1 MAKERARKQTA
12 SSIRLLILF
21 FLFSFYPA
29 YIYAEVEE
37 DMELSFSSSPL
48 FIDSVFEVK
57 IKLDEYSYK
66 SSDEPKLIILDEDE
80 TLEFLD
86 SGINSLYGGI
96 LITNKYRLKKIG
108 NFELIPYLSLGKNQT
123 KLKNFSIQ
131 VEPPALSK
139 DTMFKWKILDAV
151 SYSPVE
157 NIVQGKKYLIVLM
170 GFFYD
175 HFQGEGRA
183 SGLDINCQAPEDSL
197 LENAVSITKFSTVKI
212 EPITFDETGWK
223 AVASFLWTPLKA
235 GNIGLPMPQISIASE
250 SKDSR
255 KIYVR
260 EQRVNVIEGSL
271 EQEKISDD
279 EKKAYESLGL
289 ALNTKK
295 NELVQT
301 KLKNHKENF
310 EEKKDRASLIAE
322 LRKKEADS
330 LFPIKIKNQRLEYE
344 KDLNLKESFAVMSA
358 ILKKILWFLFF
369 ILLLLS
375 SYFIIF
381 YKKKNIGF
389 KIFLILSLGLISA
402 LIFLYSRQYER
413 AVYIP
418 LNYDESYL
426 LYHIP
431 ETSGTIVSSLEIGET
446 VIIKQKTSEWVF
458 IEKKDGTGGWQKKSG
473 FIITD

>member
-1 MAKERARKQTA
+1 MAKERARKQAA
-12 SSIRLLILF
+12 SGIRLLILF
-21 FLFSFYPA
+21 FLFSFYSG

-66 SSDEPKLIILDEDE
+66 SSDEPKLIILDENE
-80 TLEFLD
+80 ALEFLD

-108 NFELIPYLSLGKNQT
+108 SFELIPYLTLGKNQT
-123 KLKNFSIQ
+123 KLKNFSIR

-183 SGLDINCQAPEDSL
+183 SGLDINCQAPEDSI

-235 GNIGLPMPQISIASE
+235 GDIGLPVPQINIASE
-250 SKDSR
+250 SKSSR

-260 EQRVNVIEGSL
+260 EQRVSVLEGSI

-279 EKKAYESLGL
+279 EKKAYESLSL

-295 NELVQT
+295 NELSKT

-310 EEKKDRASLIAE
+310 EEKKEKVLLIAE
-322 LRKKEADS
+322 LRTKEAGS
-330 LFPIKIKNQRLEYE
+330 FFPIKIKNQRLEYE
-344 KDLNLKESFAVMSA
+344 KDLNLKESFAVRSA

-375 SYFIIF
+375 SYFF
-381 YKKKNIGF
+381 LYKKKNIGF

-446 VIIKQKTSEWVF
+446 VIIKQKTSEWFF

>member
-1 MAKERARKQTA
+1 MAKERARKQAA
-12 SSIRLLILF
+12 SGIRLLILF
-21 FLFSFYPA
+21 FLFSFYSG

-66 SSDEPKLIILDEDE
+66 SSDEPKLIILDENE
-80 TLEFLD
+80 ALEFLD

-108 NFELIPYLSLGKNQT
+108 SFELIPYLTLGKNQT
-123 KLKNFSIQ
+123 KLKNFSIR

-175 HFQGEGRA
+175 HFQDEDRA
-183 SGLDINCQAPEDSL
+183 SGLDINCQAPEYSL

-212 EPITFDETGWK
+212 EPITLDEIGWK

-235 GNIGLPMPQISIASE
+235 GDIGLPVPQISIASE

-255 KIYVR
+255 KIYIR
-260 EQRVNVIEGSL
+260 EQRVNVIKGSI

-295 NELVQT
+295 NELGQT

-310 EEKKDRASLIAE
+310 EEKKEKASLIAE
-322 LRKKEADS
+322 LRKKEAGS
-330 LFPIKIKNQRLEYE
+330 FFSIKIKNQRLEYE
-344 KDLNLKESFAVMSA
+344 KDLNLKESFAVRSA

-375 SYFIIF
+375 SYFF
-381 YKKKNIGF
+381 LYKKKNIGF
-389 KIFLILSLGLISA
+389 KIFLILSFSLISA

-413 AVYIP
+413 AVYRP

-431 ETSGTIVSSLEIGET
+431 ETSGTVVSSLEIGET
-446 VIIKQKTSEWVF
+446 VIIKQKTSEWFF

>member
-1 MAKERARKQTA
+1 MAKERARKQAA
-12 SSIRLLILF
+12 SGIRLLILF
-21 FLFSFYPA
+21 FLFSFYA
-29 YIYAEVEE
+29 GYIYAEIEE
-37 DMELSFSSSPL
+37 DIELSFSSSPL
-48 FIDSVFEVK
+48 FIDSFFEVK
-57 IKLDEYSYK
+57 IKLDEYSFR
-66 SSDEPKLIILDEDE
+66 SSDVPKLIILDEDE
-80 TLEFLD
+80 ALEFLD

-108 NFELIPYLSLGKNQT
+108 NFELIPYLSLGKKQT

-151 SYSPVE
+151 SYSPAKK
-157 NIVQGKKYLIVLM
+157 IVQGKKYLIVLM

-175 HFQGEGRA
+175 HFKGEGRA
-183 SGLDINCQAPEDSL
+183 SGLDINCQAPEDSI
-197 LENAVSITKFSTVKI
+197 LETGVNIKESDTSKI
-212 EPITFDETGWK
+212 ERTTLDEIGWK
-223 AVASFLWTPLKA
+223 AVAFFLWTPLKA
-235 GNIGLPMPQISIASE
+235 GDISLPVPQISITSE

-260 EQRVNVIEGSL
+260 EQRVNVMEGSI

-295 NELVQT
+295 NELSQT
-301 KLKNHKENF
+301 TLKNHKENF
-310 EEKKDRASLIAE
+310 EEKKEKALLIAE
-322 LRKKEADS
+322 LRTKESDS
-330 LFPIKIKNQRLEYE
+330 LFPRKIKNQRLEYE
-344 KDLNLKESFAVMSA
+344 KDLSLKESFAVRSA

-369 ILLLLS
+369 IFLLLS
-375 SYFIIF
+375 SYFF
-381 YKKKNIGF
+381 LYKKKNIGF
-389 KIFLILSLGLISA
+389 KIFLILSLGLISV

-413 AVYIP
+413 AVYRP

>member
-1 MAKERARKQTA
+1 MAKERARKQAA
-12 SSIRLLILF
+12 SGIRLLILF
-21 FLFSFYPA
+21 FLFSFYSG

-37 DMELSFSSSPL
+37 DLELSFSSSPL

-66 SSDEPKLIILDEDE
+66 SSDEPKLIILDENE
-80 TLEFLD
+80 ALEFLD

-108 NFELIPYLSLGKNQT
+108 SFELIPYLTLGKNQT
-123 KLKNFSIQ
+123 KLKNFSIR

-175 HFQGEGRA
+175 HFQDEDRA

-212 EPITFDETGWK
+212 EPITLDEIGWK

-235 GNIGLPMPQISIASE
+235 GDIGLPVPQISITSG

-260 EQRVNVIEGSL
+260 EQRVNVIEGSI

-295 NELVQT
+295 NELGQT

-310 EEKKDRASLIAE
+310 EEKKEKASLIAE
-322 LRKKEADS
+322 LRKKEAGS
-330 LFPIKIKNQRLEYE
+330 FFSIKLKNQRLEYE
-344 KDLNLKESFAVMSA
+344 KDLNLTESFAVRSA

-375 SYFIIF
+375 SYFF
-381 YKKKNIGF
+381 LYKKKNIGF

-413 AVYIP
+413 AVYRP

-446 VIIKQKTSEWVF
+446 VIIKQKTSEWFF

>member
-1 MAKERARKQTA
+1 MAKERARKQAA
-12 SSIRLLILF
+12 SGIRLLILF
-21 FLFSFYPA
+21 FLFSFYSG

-80 TLEFLD
+80 ALEFLD

-183 SGLDINCQAPEDSL
+183 SGLDINCQAPEYSL

-212 EPITFDETGWK
+212 EPITPDETGWK

-235 GNIGLPMPQISIASE
+235 GDIGLPVPQISITSE

-260 EQRVNVIEGSL
+260 EQRVNVIEGSI
-271 EQEKISDD
+271 EHEKISDD

-295 NELVQT
+295 NELSQT
-301 KLKNHKENF
+301 TLKNHKENF
-310 EEKKDRASLIAE
+310 EEKKEKALLIAE
-322 LRKKEADS
+322 LRTKESDS
-330 LFPIKIKNQRLEYE
+330 LFPRKIKNQRLEYE
-344 KDLNLKESFAVMSA
+344 KDLSLKESFAVRSA

-369 ILLLLS
+369 IFLLLS
-375 SYFIIF
+375 SYFF
-381 YKKKNIGF
+381 LYKKKNIGF
-389 KIFLILSLGLISA
+389 KIFLILSLSLISA

-431 ETSGTIVSSLEIGET
+431 ETSGTVVSSLEIGET

-458 IEKKDGTGGWQKKSG
+458 IEKKDGIGGWQKKSG

>member
-1 MAKERARKQTA
+1 MAKERARKQAA
-12 SSIRLLILF
+12 SGIRLLILF
-21 FLFSFYPA
+21 FLFSFYSG
-29 YIYAEVEE
+29 YTYAEVEE
-37 DMELSFSSSPL
+37 DLELSFSSSPL
-48 FIDSVFEVK
+48 FIDSFFEVK

-66 SSDEPKLIILDEDE
+66 SSDEPKLIILDENE
-80 TLEFLD
+80 ALEFLD

-108 NFELIPYLSLGKNQT
+108 NFELIPYLSLAKNQT

-131 VEPPALSK
+131 VEPPVLSK

-151 SYSPVE
+151 SYSSVE

-212 EPITFDETGWK
+212 EPITLDEIGWK

-235 GNIGLPMPQISIASE
+235 GNIGLPVPQISIASE
-250 SKDSR
+250 SKSSR

-260 EQRVNVIEGSL
+260 EQRVNVIEGSI

-295 NELVQT
+295 NELGQT

-310 EEKKDRASLIAE
+310 EEKKEKASLIAE
-322 LRKKEADS
+322 LRKKEAGS
-330 LFPIKIKNQRLEYE
+330 FFSIKLKNQRLEYE
-344 KDLNLKESFAVMSA
+344 KDLNLTESFAVRSA

-375 SYFIIF
+375 SYFF
-381 YKKKNIGF
+381 LYKKKNIGF

-402 LIFLYSRQYER
+402 FIFLYSRQYER
-413 AVYIP
+413 AVYRP
-418 LNYDESYL
+418 LNCDESYL

-431 ETSGTIVSSLEIGET
+431 ETSGTVISSLEIGET
-446 VIIKQKTSEWVF
+446 VIIKQKTSEWFF

>member
-1 MAKERARKQTA
+1 MAKERARKQAA
-12 SSIRLLILF
+12 SGIRLLILF
-21 FLFSFYPA
+21 FLFSFYSG

-66 SSDEPKLIILDEDE
+66 SSDEPKLIILDENE
-80 TLEFLD
+80 ALEFLD

-108 NFELIPYLSLGKNQT
+108 SFELIPYLTLGKNQT
-123 KLKNFSIQ
+123 KLKNFSIR

-151 SYSPVE
+151 SYSSVE

-175 HFQGEGRA
+175 HFQDEDRA

-197 LENAVSITKFSTVKI
+197 LENAVSIKKSGTVKI
-212 EPITFDETGWK
+212 EPITFDEIGWK

-235 GNIGLPMPQISIASE
+235 GDIGLPVPQINIASE
-250 SKDSR
+250 SKSSR

-260 EQRVNVIEGSL
+260 EQRVSVLEGSL

-295 NELVQT
+295 NELGQT

-310 EEKKDRASLIAE
+310 EEKKEKASLIAE
-322 LRKKEADS
+322 LRKKEAGS
-330 LFPIKIKNQRLEYE
+330 FFSIKLKNQRLEYE
-344 KDLNLKESFAVMSA
+344 KDLNLKESFAVRSA
-358 ILKKILWFLFF
+358 ILKKILCFLFF

-375 SYFIIF
+375 SYFF
-381 YKKKNIGF
+381 LYKKKNIGF

-413 AVYIP
+413 AVYRP

-446 VIIKQKTSEWVF
+446 VIIKQKTSEWFF

>member
-1 MAKERARKQTA
+1 MAKERARKQAA
-12 SSIRLLILF
+12 SGIRLLILF
-21 FLFSFYPA
+21 FLFSFYSG

-57 IKLDEYSYK
+57 IKLDEYSFR
-66 SSDEPKLIILDEDE
+66 SSDVPKLIILDEDE
-80 TLEFLD
+80 ALEFLD

-108 NFELIPYLSLGKNQT
+108 NFELIPYLSLGKKQT

-183 SGLDINCQAPEDSL
+183 SGLDINCQAPEYSL

-212 EPITFDETGWK
+212 EPITPDETGWK

-235 GNIGLPMPQISIASE
+235 GDIGLPVPQISIASE

-255 KIYVR
+255 KIYIR
-260 EQRVNVIEGSL
+260 EQRVNVIKGSI

-295 NELVQT
+295 NELSKT

-310 EEKKDRASLIAE
+310 EEKKEKALLIAE
-322 LRKKEADS
+322 LRTKESDS
-330 LFPIKIKNQRLEYE
+330 LFPRKIKNQRLEYE
-344 KDLNLKESFAVMSA
+344 KDLNLKESFAVRSA

-369 ILLLLS
+369 ILLVLS
-375 SYFIIF
+375 SYFF
-381 YKKKNIGF
+381 LYKKKNIGF
-389 KIFLILSLGLISA
+389 KIFFILSLGLISA

-413 AVYIP
+413 AVYRP

-431 ETSGTIVSSLEIGET
+431 ETSGTVVSSLEIGET
-446 VIIKQKTSEWVF
+446 VIIKQKTSEWFF

>member
-1 MAKERARKQTA
+1 MAKERARKQAA
-12 SSIRLLILF
+12 SGIRLLILF
-21 FLFSFYPA
+21 FLFSFYSG
-29 YIYAEVEE
+29 YTYAEVEE

-48 FIDSVFEVK
+48 FIDSLFEVK

-80 TLEFLD
+80 ALEFLD

-212 EPITFDETGWK
+212 EPITPDETGWK

-235 GNIGLPMPQISIASE
+235 GDIGLPVPQISIASE

-255 KIYVR
+255 KIYIR
-260 EQRVNVIEGSL
+260 EQRVNVIKGSI

-295 NELVQT
+295 NELSKT

-310 EEKKDRASLIAE
+310 EEKKEKASLIAE
-322 LRKKEADS
+322 LRKKEAGS
-330 LFPIKIKNQRLEYE
+330 FFPRKIKNQRLEYE
-344 KDLNLKESFAVMSA
+344 KELNLKESFAVRSA

>member
-1 MAKERARKQTA
+1 MAKERARKQAT
-12 SSIRLLILF
+12 SGIRLLILF
-21 FLFSFYPA
+21 FLFSFYA
-29 YIYAEVEE
+29 GYIYAEIEE
-37 DMELSFSSSPL
+37 DIELSFSSSPL
-48 FIDSVFEVK
+48 FIDSFFEVK

-80 TLEFLD
+80 ALEFLD
-86 SGINSLYGGI
+86 SSINSLYGGI

-108 NFELIPYLSLGKNQT
+108 NFELIPYLSLGKKQT

-183 SGLDINCQAPEDSL
+183 SGLDINCQAPEYSL

-212 EPITFDETGWK
+212 EPITPDETGWK

-235 GNIGLPMPQISIASE
+235 GDIGLPVPQISITSE

-260 EQRVNVIEGSL
+260 EQRVNVIEGSI
-271 EQEKISDD
+271 EHEKISDD
-279 EKKAYESLGL
+279 EKKAYESLSL

-295 NELVQT
+295 NELGQT

-310 EEKKDRASLIAE
+310 EEKKEKASLIAE
-322 LRKKEADS
+322 LRTKESDS
-330 LFPIKIKNQRLEYE
+330 LFPRKIKNQRLEYE
-344 KDLNLKESFAVMSA
+344 KDLSLKESFAVRSA
-358 ILKKILWFLFF
+358 ILKKILCFLFF

-375 SYFIIF
+375 SYFF
-381 YKKKNIGF
+381 LYKKKNIGF

-413 AVYIP
+413 AVYRP

>member
-1 MAKERARKQTA
+1 MAKERARKQAA
-12 SSIRLLILF
+12 SGIRLLILF
-21 FLFSFYPA
+21 FLFSFYSG

-80 TLEFLD
+80 ALEFLD
-86 SGINSLYGGI
+86 STINSLYGGI

-310 EEKKDRASLIAE
+310 EEKKDRALLIAE
-322 LRKKEADS
+322 LRTKESDS
-330 LFPIKIKNQRLEYE
+330 LFPRKIKNQRLEYE
-344 KDLNLKESFAVMSA
+344 KDLSLKESFAVRSA

-369 ILLLLS
+369 IFLLLS
-375 SYFIIF
+375 SYFF
-381 YKKKNIGF
+381 LYKKKNIGF

-402 LIFLYSRQYER
+402 FIFLHSRQYER
-413 AVYIP
+413 AVYRP
-418 LNYDESYL
+418 LNYDEPYL

-431 ETSGTIVSSLEIGET
+431 ETNGTVVSSLEIGET

>member
-1 MAKERARKQTA
+1 MAKERTGKQAA
-12 SSIRLLILF
+12 SGIRLLILF
-21 FLFSFYPA
+21 FLFSFYA
-29 YIYAEVEE
+29 GYIYAEIEE

-80 TLEFLD
+80 ALEFLD
-86 SGINSLYGGI
+86 SSINSLYGGI

-108 NFELIPYLSLGKNQT
+108 RFELIPHLSLGKNQT

-131 VEPPALSK
+131 VQPPALSK

-151 SYSPVE
+151 SYSSVE

-175 HFQGEGRA
+175 YFQGEDRA

-212 EPITFDETGWK
+212 EPIAFDETGWK
-223 AVASFLWTPLKA
+223 AVACFLWTPLKA
-235 GNIGLPMPQISIASE
+235 GDIGLPMPQISIASE

-279 EKKAYESLGL
+279 EKKAYESLSL

-295 NELVQT
+295 NELGQT

-310 EEKKDRASLIAE
+310 EEKKEKASLIAE
-322 LRKKEADS
+322 LRTKESDS
-330 LFPIKIKNQRLEYE
+330 LFSIKLKNQRLEYE
-344 KDLNLKESFAVMSA
+344 RDLNLKESFAVRSA

-375 SYFIIF
+375 SYFF
-381 YKKKNIGF
+381 LYKKKNIGF

>member
-1 MAKERARKQTA
+1 MAKERARKQAA
-12 SSIRLLILF
+12 SGIRLLILF
-21 FLFSFYPA
+21 FLFSFYSG
-29 YIYAEVEE
+29 YTYAEVEE

-48 FIDSVFEVK
+48 FIDSLFEVK

-80 TLEFLD
+80 VLEFLD

-96 LITNKYRLKKIG
+96 LITNKYKLKKVG

-131 VEPPALSK
+131 VEPPVLSK

-183 SGLDINCQAPEDSL
+183 SGLDINCQAPEDSI
-197 LENAVSITKFSTVKI
+197 LETGVSIKESDTSKI
-212 EPITFDETGWK
+212 ERTTLDEIGWK
-223 AVASFLWTPLKA
+223 AVACFLWTPLKA
-235 GNIGLPMPQISIASE
+235 GDISLPVPQISIASE
-250 SKDSR
+250 SKSSR
-255 KIYVR
+255 KVYVR
-260 EQRVNVIEGSL
+260 EQRVSVLEGSI

-279 EKKAYESLGL
+279 EKKAYESLSL

-295 NELVQT
+295 NELSQT

-310 EEKKDRASLIAE
+310 EEKKEKASLIAE
-322 LRKKEADS
+322 LRTKESDS
-330 LFPIKIKNQRLEYE
+330 LFPRKIKNQRLEYE
-344 KDLNLKESFAVMSA
+344 KDLNLKESFAVRSA
-358 ILKKILWFLFF
+358 ILKKILCFLFF

-375 SYFIIF
+375 SYFF
-381 YKKKNIGF
+381 LYKKKNIGF

-413 AVYIP
+413 AVYRP

-431 ETSGTIVSSLEIGET
+431 ETSGTVVSSLEIGET
-446 VIIKQKTSEWVF
+446 VIIKQKTSEWFF

>member
-1 MAKERARKQTA
+1 MAKERARKQAA
-12 SSIRLLILF
+12 SGIRLLILF
-21 FLFSFYPA
+21 FLFSFYSG

-80 TLEFLD
+80 ALEFLD

-108 NFELIPYLSLGKNQT
+108 NFELIPYLSLGKKQT

-151 SYSPVE
+151 SYSPAKK
-157 NIVQGKKYLIVLM
+157 IVQGKKYLIVLM

-175 HFQGEGRA
+175 HFKGEGWA
-183 SGLDINCQAPEDSL
+183 SGLDINCQAPEDSI
-197 LENAVSITKFSTVKI
+197 LETGVSIKESATSKI
-212 EPITFDETGWK
+212 ERTTLDEIGWK

-235 GNIGLPMPQISIASE
+235 GDIGLPVPQISIASE

-255 KIYVR
+255 KIYIS
-260 EQRVNVIEGSL
+260 EQRVNVIEGSI

-295 NELVQT
+295 NELGQT

-310 EEKKDRASLIAE
+310 EEKKEKASLIAE

-344 KDLNLKESFAVMSA
+344 KDLNLKESFAVRSA

-375 SYFIIF
+375 GYFF
-381 YKKKNIGF
+381 LYKKKNIGF
-389 KIFLILSLGLISA
+389 KIFLILSLGLISV

-431 ETSGTIVSSLEIGET
+431 ETSGTVVSSLEIGET
-446 VIIKQKTSEWVF
+446 VIIKQKTSEWFF

>member
-1 MAKERARKQTA
+1 MAKERTGKQAA
-12 SSIRLLILF
+12 SGIRLLILF
-21 FLFSFYPA
+21 FLFSFYA
-29 YIYAEVEE
+29 GYIYAEIEE

-80 TLEFLD
+80 ALEFLD
-86 SGINSLYGGI
+86 SSINSLYGGI

-108 NFELIPYLSLGKNQT
+108 RFELIPHLSLGKNQT

-131 VEPPALSK
+131 VQPPALSK

-175 HFQGEGRA
+175 HFQGGSRA
-183 SGLDINCQAPEDSL
+183 SGLDINCQAPEYSL

-223 AVASFLWTPLKA
+223 AVAFFLWTPLKA
-235 GNIGLPMPQISIASE
+235 GNIGLPVPQISIASG

-271 EQEKISDD
+271 EQEKMSDD

-289 ALNTKK
+289 VLNTKK
-295 NELVQT
+295 NEISQT
-301 KLKNHKENF
+301 KMKNHKENF
-310 EEKKDRASLIAE
+310 EEKKEKASLIAE
-322 LRKKEADS
+322 LRKKEAGS
-330 LFPIKIKNQRLEYE
+330 FFPIKLKNQRLEYE
-344 KDLNLKESFAVMSA
+344 KDLNLKESFAVRSA

-369 ILLLLS
+369 ILLVLS
-375 SYFIIF
+375 SYFF
-381 YKKKNIGF
+381 LYKKKNIGF
-389 KIFLILSLGLISA
+389 KIFFILSLGLISA

-473 FIITD
+473 FVITD

>member
-1 MAKERARKQTA
+1 MAKERARKQAA
-12 SSIRLLILF
+12 SGIRLLILF
-21 FLFSFYPA
+21 FLFSFYSG

-57 IKLDEYSYK
+57 IKLDEYSFR
-66 SSDEPKLIILDEDE
+66 SSDVPKLIILDEDE
-80 TLEFLD
+80 ALEFLD

-108 NFELIPYLSLGKNQT
+108 NFELIPYLSLGKKQT

-175 HFQGEGRA
+175 YFQGEGRA
-183 SGLDINCQAPEDSL
+183 SGLDINCQAPEYSL
-197 LENAVSITKFSTVKI
+197 LETAAGIKKSGTSKI
-212 EPITFDETGWK
+212 ERATLDETGWK
-223 AVASFLWTPLKA
+223 AVACFLWTPLKA
-235 GNIGLPMPQISIASE
+235 GDISLPVPQISIASE
-250 SKDSR
+250 SKSSR

-260 EQRVNVIEGSL
+260 EQRVSVLEGSI

-279 EKKAYESLGL
+279 EKKAYESLSL

-295 NELVQT
+295 NELSKT

-310 EEKKDRASLIAE
+310 EEKKEKASLIAE
-322 LRKKEADS
+322 LRTKESDS
-330 LFPIKIKNQRLEYE
+330 LFPRKIKNQRLEYE
-344 KDLNLKESFAVMSA
+344 KDLNLKESFAVRSA

-375 SYFIIF
+375 SYFF
-381 YKKKNIGF
+381 LYKKKNIGF

-413 AVYIP
+413 AVYRP

-446 VIIKQKTSEWVF
+446 VIIKQKTSEWFF
-458 IEKKDGTGGWQKKSG
+458 IEKKDGTGGWQKKSS

>member
-12 SSIRLLILF
+12 SVIRLLILF
-21 FLFSFYPA
+21 FLFSFYSG
-29 YIYAEVEE
+29 YTYAEVEE
-37 DMELSFSSSPL
+37 DLELSFSSSPL

-66 SSDEPKLIILDEDE
+66 SSDEPKLIILDENSV
-80 TLEFLD
+80 LEFLD

-108 NFELIPYLSLGKNQT
+108 SFELIPYLSLGKNQT

-183 SGLDINCQAPEDSL
+183 SGLDRNCQAPEDSL

-223 AVASFLWTPLKA
+223 AVACFLWTPLKA
-235 GNIGLPMPQISIASE
+235 GDISLPVPQISIASE
-250 SKDSR
+250 SKSSR

-260 EQRVNVIEGSL
+260 EQRVSVLEGSI

-279 EKKAYESLGL
+279 EKKAYESLSL

-295 NELVQT
+295 NELSQT

-310 EEKKDRASLIAE
+310 EEKKEKALLIAE
-322 LRKKEADS
+322 LRKKEAGS
-330 LFPIKIKNQRLEYE
+330 FFSIKLKNQRLEYE
-344 KDLNLKESFAVMSA
+344 KDLNLKESFAVRSA
-358 ILKKILWFLFF
+358 ILKKILCFLFF

-375 SYFIIF
+375 SYFF
-381 YKKKNIGF
+381 LYKKKNIGF

-413 AVYIP
+413 AVYRP

-446 VIIKQKTSEWVF
+446 VIIKQKTSEWFF

>member
-12 SSIRLLILF
+12 SVIRLLILF
-21 FLFSFYPA
+21 FLFSFYSG
-29 YIYAEVEE
+29 YTYAEVEE
-37 DMELSFSSSPL
+37 DLELSFSSSPL

-66 SSDEPKLIILDEDE
+66 SSDEPKLIILDENSV
-80 TLEFLD
+80 LEFLD

-108 NFELIPYLSLGKNQT
+108 SFELIPYLSLGKNQT

-131 VEPPALSK
+131 VQPPALSK

-151 SYSPVE
+151 SYSSVE

-175 HFQGEGRA
+175 YFQGEGRA

-235 GNIGLPMPQISIASE
+235 GNIGLPVPQISIASE
-250 SKDSR
+250 SKGSR
-255 KIYVR
+255 KIYIS
-260 EQRVNVIEGSL
+260 EQRVNVIEGSI

-295 NELVQT
+295 NELGQT

-310 EEKKDRASLIAE
+310 EEKKEKALLIAE
-322 LRKKEADS
+322 LRKKEAGS
-330 LFPIKIKNQRLEYE
+330 FFPIKIKNQRLEYE
-344 KDLNLKESFAVMSA
+344 KDLNLKESFAVRSA

-375 SYFIIF
+375 SYFF
-381 YKKKNIGF
+381 LYKKKNIGF
-389 KIFLILSLGLISA
+389 KIFLILSFSLISA

-413 AVYIP
+413 AVYRP

-446 VIIKQKTSEWVF
+446 VIIKQKTSEWFF

>member
-1 MAKERARKQTA
+1 MAKERARKQAA
-12 SSIRLLILF
+12 SGIRLLILF
-21 FLFSFYPA
+21 FLFSFYSG
-29 YIYAEVEE
+29 YTYAEVEE

-80 TLEFLD
+80 ALEFLD

-96 LITNKYRLKKIG
+96 LITNKYKLKKVG

-131 VEPPALSK
+131 VEPPVLSK

-235 GNIGLPMPQISIASE
+235 GDIGLPMPQISIASE

-310 EEKKDRASLIAE
+310 EEKKEKASLIAE
-322 LRKKEADS
+322 LRKKEAGS
-330 LFPIKIKNQRLEYE
+330 FFPRKIKNQRLEYE
-344 KDLNLKESFAVMSA
+344 KDLNLKESFAVRSA

-375 SYFIIF
+375 SYFF
-381 YKKKNIGF
+381 LYKKKNIGF

-431 ETSGTIVSSLEIGET
+431 ETSGTVVSSLEIGET
-446 VIIKQKTSEWVF
+446 VIIKQKTSEWFF

>member
-1 MAKERARKQTA
+1 MAKERARKQAA
-12 SSIRLLILF
+12 SGIRLLILF
-21 FLFSFYPA
+21 FLFSFYSG

-66 SSDEPKLIILDEDE
+66 SSDEPKLIILDENE
-80 TLEFLD
+80 ALEFLD

-108 NFELIPYLSLGKNQT
+108 SFELIPYLTLGKNQT
-123 KLKNFSIQ
+123 KLKNFSIR

-235 GNIGLPMPQISIASE
+235 GDISLPVPQISIASE
-250 SKDSR
+250 SKSSR

-260 EQRVNVIEGSL
+260 EQRVSVLEGSI

-279 EKKAYESLGL
+279 EKKAYESLSL

-295 NELVQT
+295 NELSKT

-310 EEKKDRASLIAE
+310 EEKKEKASLIAE
-322 LRKKEADS
+322 LRTKESDS
-330 LFPIKIKNQRLEYE
+330 LFPRKIKNQRLEYE
-344 KDLNLKESFAVMSA
+344 KDLNLKESFAVRSA
-358 ILKKILWFLFF
+358 ILKKILCFLFF

-375 SYFIIF
+375 SYFF
-381 YKKKNIGF
+381 LYKKKNIGF

-413 AVYIP
+413 AVYRP

-446 VIIKQKTSEWVF
+446 VIIKQKTSEWFF